1 VVSTLLWAAAL
12 VAPFMADALVLF
24 GVLVMTLAE
33 YGVVRMPDAY
43 TRQHAA
49 SKMVFLGVI
58 TLLLASALPWDKDI
72 VLRVTLIA
80 VFLLLTIPRSR
91 RTWSSRLFQGRMRA
105 SESADTSNRNPA
117 TAEADR

>member
-1 VVSTLLWAAAL
+1 MVSTLLWAAAL
-12 VAPFMADALVLF
+12 AAPFMADALVLF
-24 GVLVMTLAE
+24 GVLVMTLGV

-91 RTWSSRLFQGRMRA
+91 RTWLGRLFQGREDARFRVRGYI
-105 SESADTSNRNPA
+105 EP
-117 TAEADR
+117 

>member
-1 VVSTLLWAAAL
+1 
-12 VAPFMADALVLF
+12 
-24 GVLVMTLAE
+24 MTLGV

-80 VFLLLTIPRSR
+80 VFLLLTIPGLVAHGRAAYFR
-91 RTWSSRLFQGRMRA
+91 GERMRA

>member
-1 VVSTLLWAAAL
+1 
-12 VAPFMADALVLF
+12 M
-24 GVLVMTLAE
+24 
-33 YGVVRMPDAY
+33 VRMPDTY

-58 TLLLASALPWDKDI
+58 TLLLASALPWDKDS

-91 RTWSSRLFQGRMRA
+91 RTWSGRLFQGREDARFRVRGYI
-105 SESADTSNRNPA
+105 EP
-117 TAEADR
+117 

>member
-1 VVSTLLWAAAL
+1 
-12 VAPFMADALVLF
+12 
-24 GVLVMTLAE
+24 
-33 YGVVRMPDAY
+33 MPDAY

-58 TLLLASALPWDKDI
+58 TLLLASALPWDNDI

-80 VFLLLTIPRSR
+80 VFLLLTTPV
-91 RTWSSRLFQGRMRA
+91 SSHMVGPLTYLRGERMRA

-117 TAEADR
+117 TPEAAR

>member
-1 VVSTLLWAAAL
+1 MVSTLLWAAAL

-80 VFLLLTIPRSR
+80 VFLLLTIPRYS
-91 RTWSSRLFQGRMRA
+91 RTWSSRLFKGREDARFRVRGYI
-105 SESADTSNRNPA
+105 EP
-117 TAEADR
+117 